1 MLDTLL
7 NRRLSDAEC
16 TAFHASY
23 EEFIDLL
30 HGLTAQSC
38 KSSLDL
44 LHELARL
51 QSSLMRLQERIIEKE
66 SPQVSL
72 LKSALLL
79 TNFEI
84 RLSLHP
90 ASLSFHRRSGV
101 GRNPQVAAV
110 PLRAIHTYGYHGAR
124 YGSATLRSH
133 TPHRWHTDRSGD
145 TCRCAFRNF
154 QRPYQQPG
162 AVSPYAHQ
170 PKVAS
175 DAFSR
180 HPAQQSDCL
189 QPAIGSLFSFSITL
203 RGFISRCPV
212 LKKVYSD

>member
-30 HGLTAQSC
+30 HSLTAQSC
-38 KSSLDL
+38 RSPLDL

-66 SPQVSL
+66 SPQASL

-84 RLSLHP
+84 RLIFTRLRYPSIADPVSVEIPKSPLFLSELMILKQVITDRNWWLVAGLLLLMCIVIYSFGSRLIRLCYQPNQDLLHP
-90 ASLSFHRRSGV
+90 SKAHKALSWSALSLL
-101 GRNPQVAAV
+101 AA
-110 PLRAIHTYGYHGAR
+110 AIVLGMWQPE
-124 YGSATLRSH
+124 LL
-133 TPHRWHTDRSGD
+133 
-145 TCRCAFRNF
+145 
-154 QRPYQQPG
+154 QR
-162 AVSPYAHQ
+162 
-170 PKVAS
+170 
-175 DAFSR
+175 
-180 HPAQQSDCL
+180 
-189 QPAIGSLFSFSITL
+189 IITEIAAL
-203 RGFISRCPV
+203 
-212 LKKVYSD
+212 

>member
-30 HGLTAQSC
+30 HSLTAQSC
-38 KSSLDL
+38 RSPLDL

-66 SPQVSL
+66 SPQASL

-84 RLSLHP
+84 RLIFTRLRYPSIADPVSVEIPKSPLF
-90 ASLSFHRRSGV
+90 LSEQFTPTDIMELATALQLSGAIRRIDGTRV
-101 GRNPQVAAV
+101 D
-110 PLRAIHTYGYHGAR
+110 L
-124 YGSATLRSH
+124 ATLVDVLSGTFNVRINNPEQCRH
-133 TPHRWHTDRSGD
+133 TLINR
-145 TCRCAFRNF
+145 
-154 QRPYQQPG
+154 
-162 AVSPYAHQ
+162 
-170 PKVAS
+170 KLS